1 MRITKLAATALSATA
16 VASGCGHHH
25 EHRSDQPPAHGDA
38 SCPHAKEGHG
48 NHGEGGHGHP
58 KAHGH
63 APGGHAGHAGP
74 AAAEPGRHPHKADGV
89 HHRFDDPEKWTKV
102 FDDPSRD
109 AWQKPAEV
117 IAALALPPQ
126 AVVAD
131 VGAGTGYF
139 SVRLAKHL
147 PQGKVYAADIEPTLI
162 RHLADRAAKEA
173 LANVHPLLLDAKNPQ
188 LPEKVDLILIVDT
201 YHHFPDRP
209 GYLQRFKNS
218 LKPGGRL
225 VIVDFRLGEI
235 PIGPPEEMRI
245 APAIAAAELQAA
257 GFTTPRLL
265 ESLMPYQYF
274 LEVVAP

>member
-1 MRITKLAATALSATA
+1 MRSNLLAAAAFSAALA
-16 VASGCGHHH
+16 GCGHAHH
-25 EHRSDQPPAHGDA
+25 RGDQPPAHGDPN
-38 SCPHAKEGHG
+38 CPHAHQHG
-48 NHGEGGHGHP
+48 QAHG
-58 KAHGH
+58 HGH
-63 APGGHAGHAGP
+63 APGQ
-74 AAAEPGRHPHKADGV
+74 AEPGRHPHKADGI
-89 HHRFDDPEKWTKV
+89 HHRFDDAERWAKV

-117 IAALALPPQ
+117 IAELALPPQ

-139 SVRLAKHL
+139 SVRLAKAL

-173 LANVHPLLLDAKNPQ
+173 LVNLQPLLLDAKAPQ

-209 GYLQRFKNS
+209 AYLQRFKAS

-235 PIGPPEEMRI
+235 PVGPPEQMRI
-245 APAIAAAELQAA
+245 APASAAAELQAA
-257 GFTTPRLL
+257 GFTAPRLL

-274 LEVVAP
+274 LEVTAP